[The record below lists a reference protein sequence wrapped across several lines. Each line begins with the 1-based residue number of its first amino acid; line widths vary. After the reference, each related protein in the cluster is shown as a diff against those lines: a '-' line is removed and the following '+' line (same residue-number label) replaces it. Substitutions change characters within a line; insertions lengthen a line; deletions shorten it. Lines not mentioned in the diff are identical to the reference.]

1 MLYRNVLIFL
11 EIQTAYCISNF
22 LQTITDDSNG
32 TSQNSTSADRGDSLS
47 NPTAGISQSQSSA
60 SQLSPYFPSSTT
72 TQTANVQPVPA
83 CSQLA
88 TQAVVRST
96 MQLHQMV
103 SYQLAGQTVTM
114 STTTTQATTSTSDCP
129 APVAQQVVTQPDRS
143 SPFVEDMAWVS

>member
-1 MLYRNVLIFL
+1 LQ
-11 EIQTAYCISNF
+11 IQTAYCISNS

-47 NPTAGISQSQSSA
+47 NSLSNATAGISQCQSSA

-143 SPFVEDMAWVS
+143 FPFVEDMAWVS